1 MVILK
6 SSEEI
11 ERMRES
17 NSIVADVLTGL
28 NDLIE
33 PGIAT
38 LELDRY
44 AESEALKKGSRPAFK
59 GYRNYP
65 YSLCVSVNSEVV
77 HGFPSKRILVEG
89 DIVSIDFGV
98 YYKGY
103 YGDSAATFA
112 VGMVSKGAARL
123 MSVTK
128 ESLYK
133 GIEKAIPG
141 NRVGDISFAVQK
153 TAESAGYSVVRDFV
167 GHGIGKALHEDPQVP
182 NYGRKGRG
190 IQLKPGLVLAIEPM
204 INEGDFEVRVQPDG
218 WTVVTGDD
226 RLSAHFEHTV
236 AITGSGP
243 IILSKT
249 ALSH

>member
-17 NSIVADVLTGL
+17 NSIVADILSGL
-28 NDLIE
+28 KDLIE
-33 PGIAT
+33 PGLAT

-44 AESEALKKGSRPAFK
+44 AESEALKKGSKPAFK

-112 VGMVSKGAARL
+112 VGMVSEGAARL

-133 GIEKAIPG
+133 GIEQAISG
-141 NRVGDISFAVQK
+141 NRVGDISFAIQK
-153 TAESAGYSVVRDFV
+153 TAESVGFSVVRDFV

>member
-6 SSEEI
+6 SPDEI
-11 ERMRES
+11 KRMRES
-17 NSIVADVLTGL
+17 NIIVAEVLSGL
-28 NDLIE
+28 KDLIK
-33 PGIAT
+33 PGLAT
-38 LELDRY
+38 WELDKY
-44 AESEALKKGSRPAFK
+44 AESEVLKRGAKPAFK
-59 GYRNYP
+59 GYRNFP

-77 HGFPSKRILVEG
+77 HGFPSKRKLAEG

-112 VGMVSKGAARL
+112 VGEVSDDAAQL

-133 GIEKAIPG
+133 GIEQTVPG
-141 NRVGDISFAVQK
+141 NRLGDISFAIQQ
-153 TAESAGYSVVRDFV
+153 TAESAGFSVVRDFV

-182 NYGRKGRG
+182 NYGIRGRG
-190 IQLKPGLVLAIEPM
+190 IQLKPGLVIAIEPM
-204 INEGDFEVRVQPDG
+204 VNEGDFRVRVKSDG

-226 RLSAHFEHTV
+226 KLSAHFEHTV
-236 AITGSGP
+236 AVTANGP
-243 IILSKT
+243 FILSKT
-249 ALSH
+249 PSSH